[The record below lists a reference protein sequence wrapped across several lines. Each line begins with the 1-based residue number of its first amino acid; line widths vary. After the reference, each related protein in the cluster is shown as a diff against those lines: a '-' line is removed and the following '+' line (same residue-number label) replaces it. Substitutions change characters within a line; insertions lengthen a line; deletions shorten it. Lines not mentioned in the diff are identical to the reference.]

1 MAKIRVAIVGVGNCA
16 SSLVQGVAYYRAAN
30 DNSAGLMHWSLGGFE
45 PSDVEFVLAYD
56 IDERKVG
63 QDLSRAIFAKPNCT
77 AVFAE
82 VPDSGLNVRMGKVLD
97 GMADHMETMPAER
110 SFVKA
115 KAAEPDKAAVIEA
128 LRASGTEVLINF
140 LPVGSEDAVKFYMD
154 CALKAGVGVVN
165 CMPVFIASDPE
176 WEAKFKDAGLPIVG
190 DDIKAQFG
198 ATIVHRALTNLMR
211 QRGVRM
217 DRTYQLNTGGNTDFL
232 NMMDRGRL
240 LSKKISKTEAVQ
252 SVMAKRLE
260 DENIHV
266 GPSDYVPWLN
276 DNKLCFL
283 RLEGALF
290 GNVPMNIEVRLSVED
305 SPNSA
310 GVVIDAIRCCKLALD
325 RGYAGPL
332 IGPSAFFCKHPPIQ
346 FTDDEAERMT
356 NAFIDRAS
364 RPGANQSLVR
374 AADANPD
381 AAASGTGMQG
391 LIIAAGQGIRMR
403 DVARSKPLALINGVP
418 LIERVIVTAHK
429 AGVSRFV
436 VVTGYEGK
444 RLETFLVGLSARLS
458 IPIQTVRNFAWKGA
472 NGLSVAAAEAHL
484 DDRFVLMMADH
495 LLDPTILADLI
506 ASEAGTEEL
515 VLAVDRRLGNPL
527 VDLED
532 VTRVAIDEHGRI
544 ARIGKLMSG
553 HDAYDT
559 GVFLASKALIA
570 AIREDVE
577 AGGQGGLSDG
587 VRSLAA
593 KGLARTFD
601 IGDRFWL
608 DVDDGVAHGHAEQLC
623 A

>member
-1 MAKIRVAIVGVGNCA
+1 MAKIRAAIIGVGNCA
-16 SSLVQGVAYYRAAN
+16 SSLVQGVAFYRTAN
-30 DNSAGLMHWSLGGFE
+30 DNSAGLMNWDIGGYE

-63 QDLSRAIFAKPNCT
+63 TDLARAIFAKPNCT
-77 AVFAE
+77 AVFSE
-82 VPDSGLNVRMGKVLD
+82 VPDSGVTVRMGQVLD
-97 GMADHMETMPAER
+97 GMADHMDKMPAER
-110 SFVKA
+110 SFVKS
-115 KAAEPDKAAVIEA
+115 AAAQSDQAAVVQA
-128 LRASGTEVLINF
+128 LRDTGAEVLINF
-140 LPVGSEDAVKFYMD
+140 LPVGSEDATRFYME
-154 CALKAGVGVVN
+154 CALEAGVGVIN
-165 CMPVFIASDPE
+165 CMPVFIASEPE
-176 WEAKFKDAGLPIVG
+176 WEARFKAAGLPIIG
-190 DDIKAQFG
+190 DDVKAQFG

-252 SVMAKRLE
+252 SVMAARLA

-310 GVVIDAIRCCKLALD
+310 GVVIDAIRCCKLAMD
-325 RGYAGPL
+325 RGESGAL
-332 IGPSAFFCKHPPIQ
+332 IGPSSFFCKHPPVQ
-346 FTDDEAERMT
+346 FTDDEAERRT
-356 NAFIDRAS
+356 KAFIDPTSPVSAKAE
-364 RPGANQSLVR
+364 GL
-374 AADANPD
+374 
-381 AAASGTGMQG
+381 QG
-391 LIIAAGQGIRMR
+391 LIVAAGQGIRLR

-444 RLETFLVGLSARLS
+444 RLETFLAGLAERLS
-458 IPIQTVRNFAWKGA
+458 IPIVTVRNFAWKGA
-472 NGLSVAAAEAHL
+472 NGLSVVAAEPYL
-484 DDRFVLMMADH
+484 DERFVLMMADH
-495 LLDPTILADLI
+495 LIDPTIISDLTQVGTADD
-506 ASEAGTEEL
+506 EV
-515 VLAVDRRLGNPL
+515 VLAIDRRLGNPL
-527 VDLED
+527 VDQDD
-532 VTRVAIDEHGRI
+532 VTRVATDKAGRI
-544 ARIGKLMSG
+544 TALAKSLEA
-553 HDAYDT
+553 HDAYDI
-559 GVFLASKALIA
+559 GVFAACKALID

-577 AGGQGGLSDG
+577 AGGEGGISDG
-587 VRSLAA
+587 MRRLAA
-593 KGLARTFD
+593 RGQATTFD

-608 DVDDGVAHGHAEQLC
+608 DVDDGAAHGHAERLS